1 MIRSLW
7 ERWSSFFKGDG
18 ASPGGPWLAP
28 APRGLALF
36 AALAAF
42 AGLVAAE
49 QWLRA
54 HEAES
59 SRALARVEEYRR
71 QALQSRSELRSFA
84 KLKSQGVERFKKGL
98 SSLARSRRSLFE
110 AGIDLQDQKRVLEK
124 VWEIASTYV
133 SIDVPGRKVRLMRGD
148 QALQSFPIAYAP
160 PAAFGGEKAA
170 VANFERI
177 VSKER
182 FAAPERG
189 QYVEMNGRLL
199 WEPPQV
205 GSSRRANALGAYVL
219 FTNGP
224 LILHGPPQS
233 RSDHEAF
240 AHDCLGLSLY
250 AATKLFAGSYIGTRV
265 VFDPPLSSLK
275 TIVPSP
281 AAKKISRAPKKAVA
295 RKKRR

>member
-7 ERWSSFFKGDG
+7 ERWSTFFKGDV
-18 ASPGGPWLAP
+18 AAPGGAWLAP

-36 AALAAF
+36 TALVTL

-49 QWLRA
+49 EWLLA
-54 HEAES
+54 YAAQS
-59 SRALARVEEYRR
+59 SRAVARVEESRR

-98 SSLARSRRSLFE
+98 SSLTQSRRSLFE
-110 AGIDLQDQKRVLEK
+110 AGIELQDQKRVLEK
-124 VWEIASTYV
+124 VWEITSTYV

-148 QALQSFPIAYAP
+148 QALQDFPIAYAP
-160 PAAFGGEKAA
+160 PAAFGGEKNAPPNLA
-170 VANFERI
+170 RI

-189 QYVEMNGRLL
+189 QYVETNGRLL

-205 GSSRRANALGAYVL
+205 GSSRRANALGAFVL

-224 LILHGPPQS
+224 LILHGPPRS
-233 RSDHEAF
+233 RPDHEAF

-265 VFDPPLSSLK
+265 VFDPPLSSFKPIL
-275 TIVPSP
+275 PAP
-281 AAKKISRAPKKAVA
+281 AAKKAARAPKKTFA